1 LFKKNIWI
9 ILAILLLIADQI
21 IKVSIV
27 NSSID
32 IDLWGDF
39 LNIAQSKNYG
49 IFTGFPLNYSEIVI
63 IFILALFGFLFIRNK
78 KFIPLFPYFLIALT
92 GVISNL
98 IDKVRLGFVI
108 DYINVFNFSH
118 FNIADLLIYIGC
130 IMIIFRIIMNNK
142 SQDTNNK
149 KVCNLEN

>member
-1 LFKKNIWI
+1 MFKKNIWI